1 MEFHY
6 EITKL
11 NTMKKL
17 YTLIICLG
25 FLQMGLGQVATN
37 YNAKW
42 FFGVNTGLTWQTTD
56 VSNKFKTGWGLTLG
70 KSFNYN
76 TASFVSFDVRG
87 RFLRGFWYGQD
98 KEASTF
104 IDPNNALSSGATNY
118 KDSLGYAVHN
128 FQAENYLL
136 NLELVAHLNR
146 LRENTRWDPYIFG
159 GIGLNWNQT
168 YGDYLNRNET
178 TGDLNLYNWDSN
190 DLSKSSIKNLQD
202 GVYETAL
209 DGSKQD
215 GFNFFTSSSLGIG
228 LGYQVSKAVT
238 IGAEHKT
245 TFTNIDNFDGLT
257 SSIKEGN
264 DIYHYTNAFIRFRLF
279 GGRDRT
285 DVVNDAKDEALP
297 PIIQYTQPRTS
308 GLTVSNPNYII
319 QAKIK
324 NVLNKENVIFVQNGA
339 TISNFTFNP
348 RSDLFSAN
356 VTLVEGQNNFVLTG
370 NNQYGTDTKT
380 TIIIYKPQ
388 LIPPPVVTFIQP
400 SVNPTTFSSPNYN
413 LTANVTN
420 VTVKNDVQVNVNG
433 TSRTD
438 FNFNT
443 NNGNVLLTLTL
454 NPGTNTVQITGTNS
468 AGADVESTTLIYKV
482 DPVKT
487 PPVVYFT
494 DPSSNSTT
502 VGTNNYTVKGK
513 VQNVETT
520 SGVNFTQNGSNKMNF
535 SFNPSSD
542 DFTFNADLTVGQNT
556 FVLTGTNTDGTASST
571 TVIIFNRAE
580 LKPPV
585 VTISNPNG
593 SNVTVNTAQYPFV
606 GNIQNISSQSQSSM
620 VVNGSTM
627 SGFSFNPSTG
637 TVTANLNLV
646 EGSNVLSLTGTNT
659 DGTDSKQVTIVYTKV
674 VTVQPPVVYFTDPGT
689 IPKTVNIASYTIRG
703 KVLNVDGPSNVTFK
717 KNNLNQTGFI
727 YNPTSD
733 DFIITLPLTQGQN
746 VFELTGTNSAGSSS
760 ATTIINYAPI
770 VPEPPAVSISNP
782 SGGSATTSV
791 AQYPFVGNVQNVS
804 SQSQV
809 SMLLNGSTFSGFTFN
824 ATTGA
829 VVANLSLNSG
839 ANTVK
844 LTGANTDGTDSQQ
857 VTIVYIPVSTVNPPI
872 VTYIDPSSNPLT
884 VNASNYNVRATIAN
898 VSSPSGVN
906 IKHNGSNIS
915 VFTFGSNM
923 LTFSVNLNEGAN
935 AITVTGTNA
944 GGIDSKTTTIVYTK
958 LVVNKPPTVTFTNPS
973 SAGTTVLSDEFTVNA
988 TILEIST
995 KAQISFKKNGSM
1007 VSPSAYAFN
1016 SSTNQL
1022 SYPTTLSEGNNT
1034 FEITATNIGGN
1045 DSKSTS
1051 ILYKAPPCDKPVVTA
1066 LTPSSSAY
1074 STDQALFQ
1082 ISVKITGITSK
1093 SQIDLDAGAKRVEF
1107 EYNPTT
1113 GILTSNVNL
1122 SVGLNS
1128 ISITATN
1135 NCGSDKFTYEIV
1147 RTACDGP
1154 TLGLNFANVGNNQTT
1169 LAPSVTLLLDV
1180 TKITS
1185 SSQVSAMMNNKAIPF
1200 DFNLVKGTIEIE
1212 KSILVGSSSFVIT
1225 LTNSCGSETYT
1236 HNVTRDKSPTKNL
1249 PTVNITN
1256 PSGTTTTVSVS
1267 ACTIQFTTTQIIDKG
1282 EIIVRVNGV
1291 PTDVS
1296 FNNTANSGTAVLKLN
1311 SGSNVIKIT
1320 VTNPVGSASA
1330 AMIIVN
1336 SGKSGTI
1343 TPKNPRGGGR
1353 R

>member
-17 YTLIICLG
+17 YTLIICMG

-56 VSNKFKTGWGLTLG
+56 VSNKYKTGWGLTMG

-76 TASFVSFDVRG
+76 TASFVSFDLRG

-98 KEASTF
+98 KEASNF

-128 FQAENYLL
+128 FQTENYLL

-146 LRENTRWDPYIFG
+146 FRETTRWDAYIFG

-168 YGDYLNRNET
+168 YGDYLNRNQT
-178 TGDLNLYNWDSN
+178 TGDLSLYNWDLN
-190 DLSKSSIKNLQD
+190 TLSKSSINNLQD

-215 GFNFFTSSSLGIG
+215 GFNFFTSSSLGFG

-245 TFTNIDNFDGLT
+245 TFTNIDNFDGLS
-257 SSIKEGN
+257 SSIRDGN
-264 DIYHYTNAFIRFRLF
+264 DIYHYTNAFVRFRLF
-279 GGRDRT
+279 GGRY
-285 DVVNDAKDEALP
+285 DEEVTKPLP
-297 PIIQYTQPRTS
+297 PVIEFRQPNVPR
-308 GLTVSNPNYII
+308 LTVGKANYII

-324 NVLNKENVIFVQNGA
+324 NVADKQNVVFIQNGA
-339 TISNFTFNP
+339 TITNFTFNP
-348 RSDLFSAN
+348 RSELFSAN

-370 NNQYGTDTKT
+370 KNQYGTDTET

-388 LIPPPVVTFIQP
+388 LIQPPVVTFTQP
-400 SVNPTTFSSPNYN
+400 SVNPTTVASPNYN

-433 TSRTD
+433 TSGTD

-443 NNGNVLLTLTL
+443 NNGNVLLTLKL

-468 AGADVESTTLIYKV
+468 AGTDVESTTLIYKV

-513 VQNVETT
+513 VQNVESTN
-520 SGVNFTQNGSNKMNF
+520 GVNFTQNGSNKTNF

-542 DFTFNADLTVGQNT
+542 DFTFSANLTVGQNT
-556 FVLTGTNTDGTASST
+556 FVLAGTNTDGTASAT
-571 TVIIFNRAE
+571 TVIIYNRAE

-593 SNVTVNTAQYPFV
+593 SNVTVNNAQYPFV
-606 GNIQNISSQSQSSM
+606 GNIQNISSQSQASM

-646 EGSNVLSLTGTNT
+646 EGSNVVSLTGNNA

-689 IPKTVNIASYTIRG
+689 NPKTVNVASYTIRG
-703 KVLNVDGPSNVTFK
+703 KVLNVDGPLNVTFK
-717 KNNLNQTGFI
+717 KNNVNQTGFI

-733 DFIITLPLTQGQN
+733 DFVITLPLVQGQN

-770 VPEPPAVSISNP
+770 LSKSPVVSISNP
-782 SGGSATTSV
+782 SGGSASTSV
-791 AQYPFVGNVQNVS
+791 AQYPFVGNVQNVTV
-804 SQSQV
+804 QSQV
-809 SMLLNGSTFSGFTFN
+809 SMLVNGSTFSGFTFN
-824 ATTGA
+824 STSGA
-829 VVANLSLNSG
+829 VTANLSLNSG

-844 LTGANTDGTDSQQ
+844 LTGTNADGTDSQQ
-857 VTIVYIPVSTVNPPI
+857 ATIVYTPVSTVNPPI
-872 VTYIDPSSNPLT
+872 VTYIDPGSNPLT
-884 VNASNYNVRATIAN
+884 VNASSYNVRATIAN

-906 IKHNGSNIS
+906 IEHNGSNIS

-923 LTFSVNLNEGAN
+923 LTFSLNLNEGAN
-935 AITVTGTNA
+935 AITVTGTNT
-944 GGIDSKTTTIVYTK
+944 GGVDTKTTTIVYTK
-958 LVVNKPPTVTFTNPS
+958 PVLNKPPTVTFTNPS
-973 SAGTTVLSDEFTVNA
+973 SSGTSVSSDQFTVNA
-988 TILEIST
+988 TILEIAT
-995 KAQISFKKNGSM
+995 KAQISFKKNGTM
-1007 VSPSAYAFN
+1007 VSPSAYTFN

-1022 SYPTTLSEGNNT
+1022 SYPTILNEGNNT

-1051 ILYKAPPCDKPVVTA
+1051 IFYKAPPCDKPVVTA

-1074 STDQALFQ
+1074 ATDQASFQ

-1093 SQIDLDAGAKRVEF
+1093 SQIDFNAGAKRVEF

-1113 GILTSNVNL
+1113 GVLTSTVNL

-1128 ISITATN
+1128 ISISATN
-1135 NCGSDKFTYEIV
+1135 NCGSDIFTYKIV

-1169 LAPSVTLLLDV
+1169 LAPNVTLLLDV
-1180 TKITS
+1180 SAITS
-1185 SSQVSAMMNNKAIPF
+1185 NSQVSAQMNNKAIPF
-1200 DFNLVKGTIEIE
+1200 DFNLANRTIEIE

-1225 LTNSCGSETYT
+1225 VTNSCGSETYT
-1236 HNVTRDKSPTKNL
+1236 HNVTRDKSPTKNV

-1256 PSGTTTTVSVS
+1256 PNGSTTSVLVS
-1267 ACTIQFTTTQIIDKG
+1267 AFTLQFSTTQIIDKG

-1311 SGSNVIKIT
+1311 SGSNDIKIT
-1320 VTNPVGSASA
+1320 VTNPVGSASDST
-1330 AMIIVN
+1330 IIVN
-1336 SGKSGTI
+1336 SGKSGTV
-1343 TPKNPRGGGR
+1343 TPKNSRGGGR

>member
-1 MEFHY
+1 
-6 EITKL
+6 
-11 NTMKKL
+11 
-17 YTLIICLG
+17 
-25 FLQMGLGQVATN
+25 MGLGQVATN

-56 VSNKFKTGWGLTLG
+56 VSNKYKTGWGLTLG

-76 TASFVSFDVRG
+76 TASFVSFDLRG

-98 KEASTF
+98 KEASNF

-128 FQAENYLL
+128 FQTENYLL

-146 LRENTRWDPYIFG
+146 LRETTRWDAYIFG

-168 YGDYLNRNET
+168 YGDYLNRNQT
-178 TGDLNLYNWDSN
+178 TGELSLYNWDLN
-190 DLSKSSIKNLQD
+190 TLSKSSINNLQD

-215 GFNFFTSSSLGIG
+215 GFNFFTSSSLGFG

-245 TFTNIDNFDGLT
+245 TFTNIDNFDGLS
-257 SSIKEGN
+257 SSIRDGN
-264 DIYHYTNAFIRFRLF
+264 DIYHYTNAFVRFRLF
-279 GGRDRT
+279 GGRY
-285 DVVNDAKDEALP
+285 DEEVTKPLP
-297 PIIQYTQPRTS
+297 PVIEFRQPNVPR
-308 GLTVSNPNYII
+308 LTVGKANYII

-324 NVLNKENVIFVQNGA
+324 NVADKQNVVFIQNGA
-339 TISNFTFNP
+339 TIMNFTFNP
-348 RSDLFSAN
+348 RSELFSAN

-370 NNQYGTDTKT
+370 NNQYGTDTET

-388 LIPPPVVTFIQP
+388 LIQPSVVTFTQP
-400 SVNPTTFSSPNYN
+400 SVNPTTVASPNYN

-443 NNGNVLLTLTL
+443 NNGNVLLTLKL

-468 AGADVESTTLIYKV
+468 AGTDVESTTLIYKV

-494 DPSSNSTT
+494 DPSSNSTS

-513 VQNVETT
+513 VQNVESTN
-520 SGVNFTQNGSNKMNF
+520 GVNFTQNGSNKTNF

-542 DFTFNADLTVGQNT
+542 DFTFSANLTVGQNT
-556 FVLTGTNTDGTASST
+556 FVLAGTNTDGTASAS
-571 TVIIFNRAE
+571 TVIIYNRAE

-593 SNVTVNTAQYPFV
+593 SNVSVNNAQYPFV
-606 GNIQNISSQSQSSM
+606 GNIQNILSQSQASM

-646 EGSNVLSLTGTNT
+646 EGSNVVSLTGNNA

-689 IPKTVNIASYTIRG
+689 NPKTVNVASYTIRG
-703 KVLNVDGPSNVTFK
+703 KVLNVDGPLNVTFK
-717 KNNLNQTGFI
+717 KNNVNQTGFI

-733 DFIITLPLTQGQN
+733 DFVITLPLVQGQN

-760 ATTIINYAPI
+760 ATTIINYVPI
-770 VPEPPAVSISNP
+770 LSKSPVVSISNP
-782 SGGSATTSV
+782 SGGSASTSV
-791 AQYPFVGNVQNVS
+791 AQYPFVGNVQNVTV
-804 SQSQV
+804 QSQV
-809 SMLLNGSTFSGFTFN
+809 SMLVNGSTFSGFTFN
-824 ATTGA
+824 STSGA
-829 VVANLSLNSG
+829 VTANLSLNSG

-844 LTGANTDGTDSQQ
+844 LTGTNADGTDSQQ
-857 VTIVYIPVSTVNPPI
+857 ATIVYTPVSTVNPPI
-872 VTYIDPSSNPLT
+872 VTYIDPGSNPLT
-884 VNASNYNVRATIAN
+884 VNASSYNVRATIAN

-906 IKHNGSNIS
+906 IEHNGSNIS

-923 LTFSVNLNEGAN
+923 LTFSLNLNEGAN
-935 AITVTGTNA
+935 AITVTGTNT
-944 GGIDSKTTTIVYTK
+944 GGVDTKTTTIVYTK
-958 LVVNKPPTVTFTNPS
+958 PVLNKPPTVTFTNPS
-973 SAGTTVLSDEFTVNA
+973 SSGTSVSSDQFTVNA
-988 TILEIST
+988 TILEIAT
-995 KAQISFKKNGSM
+995 KAQISFKKNGTM
-1007 VSPSAYAFN
+1007 VSPSAYTFN

-1022 SYPTTLSEGNNT
+1022 SYPTILNEGNNT

-1051 ILYKAPPCDKPVVTA
+1051 IFYKAPPCDKPVVTA

-1074 STDQALFQ
+1074 ATDQASFQ

-1093 SQIDLDAGAKRVEF
+1093 SQIDFNAGAKRVEF

-1113 GILTSNVNL
+1113 GVLTSTVNL

-1128 ISITATN
+1128 ISISATN
-1135 NCGSDKFTYEIV
+1135 NCGSDIFTYKIV

-1169 LAPSVTLLLDV
+1169 LAPNVTLLLDV
-1180 TKITS
+1180 SAITS
-1185 SSQVSAMMNNKAIPF
+1185 NSQVSAQMNNKAIPF
-1200 DFNLVKGTIEIE
+1200 DFNLANRTIEIE
-1212 KSILVGSSSFVIT
+1212 KSILAGSSSLVIT
-1225 LTNSCGSETYT
+1225 VTNSCGSETYT
-1236 HNVTRDKSPTKNL
+1236 HNVTRDKSPTKNV

-1256 PSGTTTTVSVS
+1256 PNGSTTSVLVS
-1267 ACTIQFTTTQIIDKG
+1267 AFTLQFSTTQIIDKG

-1311 SGSNVIKIT
+1311 SGSNDIKIT
-1320 VTNPVGSASA
+1320 VTNPVGSASDST
-1330 AMIIVN
+1330 IIVN
-1336 SGKSGTI
+1336 SGKSGTV
-1343 TPKNPRGGGR
+1343 TPKNSRGGGR

>member
-1 MEFHY
+1 
-6 EITKL
+6 
-11 NTMKKL
+11 
-17 YTLIICLG
+17 
-25 FLQMGLGQVATN
+25 MGLGQVATN

-56 VSNKFKTGWGLTLG
+56 VSNKYKTGWGLTMG

-76 TASFVSFDVRG
+76 TASFVSFDLRG

-98 KEASTF
+98 KEASNF

-128 FQAENYLL
+128 FQTENYLL

-146 LRENTRWDPYIFG
+146 FRETTRWDAYIFG

-168 YGDYLNRNET
+168 YGDYLNRNQT
-178 TGDLNLYNWDSN
+178 TGELSLYNWDLN
-190 DLSKSSIKNLQD
+190 TLSKSSINNLQD

-215 GFNFFTSSSLGIG
+215 GFNFFTSSSLGFG

-245 TFTNIDNFDGLT
+245 TFTNIDNFDGLS
-257 SSIKEGN
+257 SSIRDGN
-264 DIYHYTNAFIRFRLF
+264 DIYHYTNAFVRFRLF
-279 GGRDRT
+279 GGRY
-285 DVVNDAKDEALP
+285 DEEVTKPLP
-297 PIIQYTQPRTS
+297 PVIEFRQPNVPR
-308 GLTVSNPNYII
+308 LTVGKANYII

-324 NVLNKENVIFVQNGA
+324 NVADKQNVVFIQNGA
-339 TISNFTFNP
+339 TITNFTFNP
-348 RSDLFSAN
+348 RSELFSAN

-370 NNQYGTDTKT
+370 KNQYGTDTET

-388 LIPPPVVTFIQP
+388 LIQPPVVTFTQP
-400 SVNPTTFSSPNYN
+400 SVNPTTVASPNYN

-443 NNGNVLLTLTL
+443 NNGNVLLTLKL

-468 AGADVESTTLIYKV
+468 AGTDVESTTLIYKV

-513 VQNVETT
+513 VQNVESTN
-520 SGVNFTQNGSNKMNF
+520 GVNFTQNGSNKTNF

-542 DFTFNADLTVGQNT
+542 DFTFSANLTVGQNT
-556 FVLTGTNTDGTASST
+556 FVLAGTNTDGTASAT
-571 TVIIFNRAE
+571 TVIIYNRAE

-593 SNVTVNTAQYPFV
+593 SNVTVNNAQYPFV
-606 GNIQNISSQSQSSM
+606 GNIQNISSQSQASM

-646 EGSNVLSLTGTNT
+646 EGSNVVSLTGNNA

-689 IPKTVNIASYTIRG
+689 NPKTVNVASYTIRG
-703 KVLNVDGPSNVTFK
+703 KVLNVDGPLNVTFK
-717 KNNLNQTGFI
+717 KNNVNQTGFI

-733 DFIITLPLTQGQN
+733 DFVITLPLVQGQN

-770 VPEPPAVSISNP
+770 LSKSPVVSISNP
-782 SGGSATTSV
+782 SGGSASTSV
-791 AQYPFVGNVQNVS
+791 AQYPFVGNVQNVTV
-804 SQSQV
+804 QSQV
-809 SMLLNGSTFSGFTFN
+809 SMLVNGSTFSGFTFN
-824 ATTGA
+824 STSGA
-829 VVANLSLNSG
+829 VTANLSLNSG

-844 LTGANTDGTDSQQ
+844 LTGTNADGTDSQQ
-857 VTIVYIPVSTVNPPI
+857 ATIVYTPVSTVNPPI
-872 VTYIDPSSNPLT
+872 VTYIDPGSNPLT
-884 VNASNYNVRATIAN
+884 VNASSYNVRATIAN

-906 IKHNGSNIS
+906 IEHNGSNIS

-923 LTFSVNLNEGAN
+923 LTFSLNLNEGAN
-935 AITVTGTNA
+935 AITVTGTNT
-944 GGIDSKTTTIVYTK
+944 GGVDTKTTTIVYTK
-958 LVVNKPPTVTFTNPS
+958 PVLNKPPMVTFTNPS
-973 SAGTTVLSDEFTVNA
+973 SSGTSVSSDQFTVNA
-988 TILEIST
+988 TILEIAT
-995 KAQISFKKNGSM
+995 KAQISFKKNGTM
-1007 VSPSAYAFN
+1007 VSPSAYTFN

-1022 SYPTTLSEGNNT
+1022 SYPTILNEGNNT

-1051 ILYKAPPCDKPVVTA
+1051 IFYKAPPCDKPVVTA

-1074 STDQALFQ
+1074 ATDQASFQ

-1093 SQIDLDAGAKRVEF
+1093 SQIDFNAGAKRVEF

-1113 GILTSNVNL
+1113 GVLTSTVNL

-1128 ISITATN
+1128 ISISATN
-1135 NCGSDKFTYEIV
+1135 NCGSDIFTYKIV

-1169 LAPSVTLLLDV
+1169 LAPNVTLLLDV
-1180 TKITS
+1180 SAITS
-1185 SSQVSAMMNNKAIPF
+1185 NSQVSAQMNNKAIPF
-1200 DFNLVKGTIEIE
+1200 DFNLANRTIEIE
-1212 KSILVGSSSFVIT
+1212 KSILAGSSSFVIT
-1225 LTNSCGSETYT
+1225 VTNSCGSETYT
-1236 HNVTRDKSPTKNL
+1236 HNVTRDKSPTKNV

-1256 PSGTTTTVSVS
+1256 PNGSTTSVLVS
-1267 ACTIQFTTTQIIDKG
+1267 TFTLQFSTTQIIDKG

-1311 SGSNVIKIT
+1311 SGSNDIKIT
-1320 VTNPVGSASA
+1320 VTNPVGSASDST
-1330 AMIIVN
+1330 IIVN
-1336 SGKSGTI
+1336 SGKSGTV
-1343 TPKNPRGGGR
+1343 TPKNSRGGGR

>member
-1 MEFHY
+1 
-6 EITKL
+6 
-11 NTMKKL
+11 
-17 YTLIICLG
+17 
-25 FLQMGLGQVATN
+25 MGLGQVATN

-56 VSNKFKTGWGLTLG
+56 VSNKYKTGWGLTLG

-76 TASFVSFDVRG
+76 TASFVSFDLRG

-98 KEASTF
+98 KEASNF

-128 FQAENYLL
+128 FQTENYLL

-146 LRENTRWDPYIFG
+146 LRETTRWDAYIFG

-168 YGDYLNRNET
+168 YGDYLNRNQT
-178 TGDLNLYNWDSN
+178 TGELSLYNWDLN
-190 DLSKSSIKNLQD
+190 TLSKSSINNLQD

-215 GFNFFTSSSLGIG
+215 GFNFFTSSSLGFG

-245 TFTNIDNFDGLT
+245 TFTNIDNFDGLS
-257 SSIKEGN
+257 SSIRDGN
-264 DIYHYTNAFIRFRLF
+264 DIYHYTNAFVRFRLF
-279 GGRDRT
+279 GGRY
-285 DVVNDAKDEALP
+285 DEEVTKPLP
-297 PIIQYTQPRTS
+297 PVIEFRQPNVPR
-308 GLTVSNPNYII
+308 LTVGKANYII

-324 NVLNKENVIFVQNGA
+324 NVADKQNVVFIQNGA
-339 TISNFTFNP
+339 TITNFTFNP
-348 RSDLFSAN
+348 RSELFSAN

-370 NNQYGTDTKT
+370 KNQYGTDTET

-388 LIPPPVVTFIQP
+388 LIQPPVVTFTQP
-400 SVNPTTFSSPNYN
+400 SVNPTTVASPNYN

-433 TSRTD
+433 TSGTD

-443 NNGNVLLTLTL
+443 NNGNVLLTLKL

-468 AGADVESTTLIYKV
+468 AGTDVESTTLIYKV

-513 VQNVETT
+513 VQNVESTN
-520 SGVNFTQNGSNKMNF
+520 GVNFTQNGSNKTNF

-542 DFTFNADLTVGQNT
+542 DFTFSANLTVGQNT
-556 FVLTGTNTDGTASST
+556 FVLAGTNTDGTASAT
-571 TVIIFNRAE
+571 TVIIYNRAE

-593 SNVTVNTAQYPFV
+593 SNVTVNNAQYPFV
-606 GNIQNISSQSQSSM
+606 GNIQNISSQSQASM

-646 EGSNVLSLTGTNT
+646 EGSNVVSLTGNNA

-689 IPKTVNIASYTIRG
+689 NPKTVNVASYTIRG
-703 KVLNVDGPSNVTFK
+703 KVLNVDGPLNVTFK
-717 KNNLNQTGFI
+717 KNNVNQTGFI

-733 DFIITLPLTQGQN
+733 DFVITLPLVQGQN

-770 VPEPPAVSISNP
+770 LSKSPVVSISNP
-782 SGGSATTSV
+782 SGGSASTSV
-791 AQYPFVGNVQNVS
+791 AQYPFVGNVQNVTV
-804 SQSQV
+804 QSQV
-809 SMLLNGSTFSGFTFN
+809 SMLVNGSTFSGFTFN
-824 ATTGA
+824 STSGA
-829 VVANLSLNSG
+829 VTANLSLNSG

-844 LTGANTDGTDSQQ
+844 LTGTNADGTDSQQ
-857 VTIVYIPVSTVNPPI
+857 ATIVYTPVSTVNPPI
-872 VTYIDPSSNPLT
+872 VTYIDPGSNPLT
-884 VNASNYNVRATIAN
+884 VNASSYNVRATIAN

-906 IKHNGSNIS
+906 IEHNGSNIS

-923 LTFSVNLNEGAN
+923 LTFSLNLNEGAN
-935 AITVTGTNA
+935 AITVTGTNT
-944 GGIDSKTTTIVYTK
+944 GGVDTKTTTIVYTK
-958 LVVNKPPTVTFTNPS
+958 PVLNKPPTVTFTNPS
-973 SAGTTVLSDEFTVNA
+973 SSGTSVSSDQFTVNA
-988 TILEIST
+988 TILEIAT
-995 KAQISFKKNGSM
+995 KAQISFKKNGTM
-1007 VSPSAYAFN
+1007 VSPSAYTFN

-1022 SYPTTLSEGNNT
+1022 SYPTILNEGNNT

-1051 ILYKAPPCDKPVVTA
+1051 IFYKAPPCDKPVVTA

-1074 STDQALFQ
+1074 ATDQASFQ

-1093 SQIDLDAGAKRVEF
+1093 SQIDFNAGAKRVEF

-1113 GILTSNVNL
+1113 GVLTSTVNL

-1128 ISITATN
+1128 ISISATN
-1135 NCGSDKFTYEIV
+1135 NCGSDIFTYKIV

-1169 LAPSVTLLLDV
+1169 LAPNVTLLLDV
-1180 TKITS
+1180 SAITS
-1185 SSQVSAMMNNKAIPF
+1185 NSQVSAQMNNKAIPF
-1200 DFNLVKGTIEIE
+1200 DFNLANRTIEIE
-1212 KSILVGSSSFVIT
+1212 KSILAGSSSFVIT
-1225 LTNSCGSETYT
+1225 VTNSCGSETYT
-1236 HNVTRDKSPTKNL
+1236 HNVTRDKSPTKNV

-1256 PSGTTTTVSVS
+1256 PNGSTTSVLVS
-1267 ACTIQFTTTQIIDKG
+1267 TFTLQFSTTQIIDKG

-1311 SGSNVIKIT
+1311 SGSNDIKIT
-1320 VTNPVGSASA
+1320 VTNPVGSASDST
-1330 AMIIVN
+1330 IIVN
-1336 SGKSGTI
+1336 SGKSGTV
-1343 TPKNPRGGGR
+1343 TPKNSRGGGR

>member
-17 YTLIICLG
+17 YTLIICMG

-56 VSNKFKTGWGLTLG
+56 VSNKYKTGWGLTLG

-76 TASFVSFDVRG
+76 TASFVSFDLRG

-98 KEASTF
+98 KEASNF

-128 FQAENYLL
+128 FQTENYLL

-146 LRENTRWDPYIFG
+146 LRETTRWDAYIFG

-168 YGDYLNRNET
+168 YGDYLNRNQT
-178 TGDLNLYNWDSN
+178 TGELSLYNWDLN
-190 DLSKSSIKNLQD
+190 TLSKSSINNLQD

-215 GFNFFTSSSLGIG
+215 GFNFFTSSSLGFG

-245 TFTNIDNFDGLT
+245 TFTNIDNFDGLS
-257 SSIKEGN
+257 SSIRDGN
-264 DIYHYTNAFIRFRLF
+264 DIYHYTNAFVRFRLF
-279 GGRDRT
+279 GGRY
-285 DVVNDAKDEALP
+285 DEEVTKPLP
-297 PIIQYTQPRTS
+297 PVIEFRQPNVPR
-308 GLTVSNPNYII
+308 LTVGKANYII

-324 NVLNKENVIFVQNGA
+324 NVADKQNVVFIQNGA
-339 TISNFTFNP
+339 TIMNFTFNP
-348 RSDLFSAN
+348 RSELFSAN

-370 NNQYGTDTKT
+370 NNQYGTDTET

-388 LIPPPVVTFIQP
+388 LIQPSVVTFTQP
-400 SVNPTTFSSPNYN
+400 SVNPTTVASPNYN

-443 NNGNVLLTLTL
+443 NNGNVLLTLKL

-468 AGADVESTTLIYKV
+468 AGTDVESTTLIYKV

-494 DPSSNSTT
+494 DPSSNSTS

-513 VQNVETT
+513 VQNVESTN
-520 SGVNFTQNGSNKMNF
+520 GVNFTQNGSNKTNF

-542 DFTFNADLTVGQNT
+542 DFTFSANLTVGQNT
-556 FVLTGTNTDGTASST
+556 FVLAGTNTDGTASAS
-571 TVIIFNRAE
+571 TVIIYNRAE

-593 SNVTVNTAQYPFV
+593 SNVSVNNAQYPFV
-606 GNIQNISSQSQSSM
+606 GNIQNILSQSQASM

-646 EGSNVLSLTGTNT
+646 EGSNVVSLTGNNA

-689 IPKTVNIASYTIRG
+689 NPKTVNVASYTIRG
-703 KVLNVDGPSNVTFK
+703 KVLNVDGPLNVTFK
-717 KNNLNQTGFI
+717 KNNVNQTGFI

-733 DFIITLPLTQGQN
+733 DFVITLPLVQGQN

-760 ATTIINYAPI
+760 ATTIINYVPI
-770 VPEPPAVSISNP
+770 LSKSPVVSISNP
-782 SGGSATTSV
+782 SGGSASTSV
-791 AQYPFVGNVQNVS
+791 AQYPFVGNVQNVTV
-804 SQSQV
+804 QSQ
-809 SMLLNGSTFSGFTFN
+809 GSTFSGFTFN
-824 ATTGA
+824 STSGA
-829 VVANLSLNSG
+829 VTANLSLNSG

-844 LTGANTDGTDSQQ
+844 LTGTNADGTDSQQ
-857 VTIVYIPVSTVNPPI
+857 ATIVYTPVSTVNPPI
-872 VTYIDPSSNPLT
+872 VTYIDPGSNPLT
-884 VNASNYNVRATIAN
+884 VNASSYNVRATIAN

-906 IKHNGSNIS
+906 IEHNGSNIS

-923 LTFSVNLNEGAN
+923 LTFSLNLNEGAN
-935 AITVTGTNA
+935 AITVTGTNT
-944 GGIDSKTTTIVYTK
+944 GGVDTKTTTIVYTK
-958 LVVNKPPTVTFTNPS
+958 PVLNKPPTVTFTNPS
-973 SAGTTVLSDEFTVNA
+973 SSGTSVSSDQFTVNA
-988 TILEIST
+988 TILEIAT
-995 KAQISFKKNGSM
+995 KAQISFKKNGTM
-1007 VSPSAYAFN
+1007 VSPSAYTFN

-1022 SYPTTLSEGNNT
+1022 SYPTILNEGNNT

-1051 ILYKAPPCDKPVVTA
+1051 IFYKAPPCDKPVVTA

-1074 STDQALFQ
+1074 ATDQASFQ

-1093 SQIDLDAGAKRVEF
+1093 SQIDFNAGAKRVEF

-1113 GILTSNVNL
+1113 GVLTSTVNL

-1128 ISITATN
+1128 ISISATN
-1135 NCGSDKFTYEIV
+1135 NCGSDIFTYKIV

-1169 LAPSVTLLLDV
+1169 LAPNVTLLLDV
-1180 TKITS
+1180 SAITS
-1185 SSQVSAMMNNKAIPF
+1185 NSQVSAQMNNKAIPF
-1200 DFNLVKGTIEIE
+1200 DFNLANRTIEIE
-1212 KSILVGSSSFVIT
+1212 KSILAGSSSLVIT
-1225 LTNSCGSETYT
+1225 VTNSCGSETYT
-1236 HNVTRDKSPTKNL
+1236 HNVTRDKSPTKNV

-1256 PSGTTTTVSVS
+1256 PNGSTTSVLVS
-1267 ACTIQFTTTQIIDKG
+1267 AFTLQFSTTQIIDKG

-1311 SGSNVIKIT
+1311 SGSNDIKIT
-1320 VTNPVGSASA
+1320 VTNPVGSASDST
-1330 AMIIVN
+1330 IIVN
-1336 SGKSGTI
+1336 SGKSGTV
-1343 TPKNPRGGGR
+1343 TPKNSRGGGR

>member
-1 MEFHY
+1 
-6 EITKL
+6 
-11 NTMKKL
+11 MKKL
-17 YTLIICLG
+17 YTLIICMG

-56 VSNKFKTGWGLTLG
+56 VSNKYKTGWGLTLG

-76 TASFVSFDVRG
+76 TASFVSFDLRG

-98 KEASTF
+98 KEASNF

-128 FQAENYLL
+128 FQTENYLL

-146 LRENTRWDPYIFG
+146 LRETTRWDAYIFG

-168 YGDYLNRNET
+168 YGDYLNRNQT
-178 TGDLNLYNWDSN
+178 TGDLSLYNWDLN
-190 DLSKSSIKNLQD
+190 TLSKSSINNLQD

-215 GFNFFTSSSLGIG
+215 GFNFFTSSSLGFG
-228 LGYQVSKAVT
+228 LGYQVSKTIT

-245 TFTNIDNFDGLT
+245 TFTNIDNFDGLS
-257 SSIKEGN
+257 SSIRDGN
-264 DIYHYTNAFIRFRLF
+264 DIYHYTNAFVRFRLF
-279 GGRDRT
+279 GGRY
-285 DVVNDAKDEALP
+285 DEEVTKPLP
-297 PIIQYTQPRTS
+297 PVIEFRQPNVPR
-308 GLTVSNPNYII
+308 LTVGKANYII

-324 NVLNKENVIFVQNGA
+324 NVADKQNVVFIQNGA
-339 TISNFTFNP
+339 TITNFTFNP
-348 RSDLFSAN
+348 RSELFSAN

-370 NNQYGTDTKT
+370 NNQYGTDTET

-388 LIPPPVVTFIQP
+388 LIQPPVVTFTQP
-400 SVNPTTFSSPNYN
+400 SVNPTTVASPNYN

-443 NNGNVLLTLTL
+443 NNGNVLLTLKL

-468 AGADVESTTLIYKV
+468 AGIDVESTTLIYKV

-494 DPSSNSTT
+494 DPSSNSTA

-513 VQNVETT
+513 VQNVESTN
-520 SGVNFTQNGSNKMNF
+520 GVNFTQNGSNKTNF

-542 DFTFNADLTVGQNT
+542 DFTFSANLTVGQNT
-556 FVLTGTNTDGTASST
+556 FVLAGTNTDGTASAT
-571 TVIIFNRAE
+571 TVIIYNRAE

-593 SNVTVNTAQYPFV
+593 SNVTVNNAQYPFV
-606 GNIQNISSQSQSSM
+606 GNIQNISSQSQASM

-646 EGSNVLSLTGTNT
+646 EGSNVVSLTGNNA

-689 IPKTVNIASYTIRG
+689 NPKTVNVASYTIRG
-703 KVLNVDGPSNVTFK
+703 KVLNVDGPLNVTFK
-717 KNNLNQTGFI
+717 KNNVNQTGFI
-727 YNPTSD
+727 YNPASD
-733 DFIITLPLTQGQN
+733 DFVITLSLVQGQN

-770 VPEPPAVSISNP
+770 LSKPPVVSISNP
-782 SGGSATTSV
+782 SGGSASTSV
-791 AQYPFVGNVQNVS
+791 AQYPFVGNVQNVTV
-804 SQSQV
+804 QSQV
-809 SMLLNGSTFSGFTFN
+809 SMLVNGSTFSGFTFN
-824 ATTGA
+824 STSGA
-829 VVANLSLNSG
+829 VTANLSLNSG

-844 LTGANTDGTDSQQ
+844 LTGTNADGTDSQQ
-857 VTIVYIPVSTVNPPI
+857 ATIVYTPVSTVNPPI
-872 VTYIDPSSNPLT
+872 VTYIDPGSNPLT
-884 VNASNYNVRATIAN
+884 VNASSYNVRATIAN

-906 IKHNGSNIS
+906 IEHNGSNIS

-923 LTFSVNLNEGAN
+923 LTFSLNLNEGAN
-935 AITVTGTNA
+935 AITVTGTNT
-944 GGIDSKTTTIVYTK
+944 GGVDTKTTTIVYTK
-958 LVVNKPPTVTFTNPS
+958 PVLNKPPTVTFTNPS
-973 SAGTTVLSDEFTVNA
+973 SSGTSVSSDQFTVNA
-988 TILEIST
+988 TILEIAT
-995 KAQISFKKNGSM
+995 KAQISFKKNGTM
-1007 VSPSAYAFN
+1007 VSPSAYTFN

-1022 SYPTTLSEGNNT
+1022 SYPTILNEGNNT

-1051 ILYKAPPCDKPVVTA
+1051 IFYKAPPCDKPVVTA

-1074 STDQALFQ
+1074 ATDQASFQ

-1093 SQIDLDAGAKRVEF
+1093 SQIDFNAGAKRVEF

-1113 GILTSNVNL
+1113 GVLTSTVNL

-1128 ISITATN
+1128 ISISATN
-1135 NCGSDKFTYEIV
+1135 NCGSDIFTYKIV
-1147 RTACDGP
+1147 RTACESP

-1169 LAPSVTLLLDV
+1169 LAPNVTLLLDV
-1180 TKITS
+1180 SAITS
-1185 SSQVSAMMNNKAIPF
+1185 NSQVSAQMNNKAIPF
-1200 DFNLVKGTIEIE
+1200 DFNLANRTIEIE
-1212 KSILVGSSSFVIT
+1212 KSILAGSSSFVIT
-1225 LTNSCGSETYT
+1225 VTNSCGSETYT
-1236 HNVTRDKSPTKNL
+1236 HNVTRDKSPTKNV

-1256 PSGTTTTVSVS
+1256 PNGSTTSVLVS
-1267 ACTIQFTTTQIIDKG
+1267 AFTLQFSTTQIIDKG

-1311 SGSNVIKIT
+1311 SGSNDIKIT
-1320 VTNPVGSASA
+1320 VTNPVGSASDST
-1330 AMIIVN
+1330 IIVN
-1336 SGKSGTI
+1336 SGKSGTV
-1343 TPKNPRGGGR
+1343 TPKNSRGGGR

>member
-17 YTLIICLG
+17 YTLIICMG

-56 VSNKFKTGWGLTLG
+56 VSNKYKTGWGLTMG

-76 TASFVSFDVRG
+76 TASFVSFDLRG

-98 KEASTF
+98 KEASNF

-128 FQAENYLL
+128 FQTENYLL

-146 LRENTRWDPYIFG
+146 LRETTRWDAYIFG

-168 YGDYLNRNET
+168 YGDYLNRNQT
-178 TGDLNLYNWDSN
+178 TGDLSLYNWDLN
-190 DLSKSSIKNLQD
+190 TLSKSSINNLQD

-215 GFNFFTSSSLGIG
+215 GFNFFTSSSLGFG

-245 TFTNIDNFDGLT
+245 TFTNIDNFDGLS
-257 SSIKEGN
+257 SSIRDGN
-264 DIYHYTNAFIRFRLF
+264 DIYHYTNAFVRFRLF
-279 GGRDRT
+279 GGRY
-285 DVVNDAKDEALP
+285 DEEVTKPLP
-297 PIIQYTQPRTS
+297 PVIEFRQPNVPR
-308 GLTVSNPNYII
+308 LTVGKANYII

-324 NVLNKENVIFVQNGA
+324 NVADKQNVVFIQNGA
-339 TISNFTFNP
+339 TITNFTFNP
-348 RSDLFSAN
+348 RSELFSAN

-370 NNQYGTDTKT
+370 KNQYGTDTET

-388 LIPPPVVTFIQP
+388 LIQPPVVTFTQP
-400 SVNPTTFSSPNYN
+400 SVNPTTVASPNYN

-433 TSRTD
+433 TSGTD

-443 NNGNVLLTLTL
+443 NNGNVLLTLKL

-468 AGADVESTTLIYKV
+468 AGTDVESTTLIYKV

-513 VQNVETT
+513 VQNVESTN
-520 SGVNFTQNGSNKMNF
+520 GVNFTQNGSNKTNF

-542 DFTFNADLTVGQNT
+542 DFTFSANLTVGQNT
-556 FVLTGTNTDGTASST
+556 FVLAGTNTDGTASAT
-571 TVIIFNRAE
+571 TVIIYNRAE

-593 SNVTVNTAQYPFV
+593 SNVTVNNAQYPFV
-606 GNIQNISSQSQSSM
+606 GNIQNISSQSQASM

-646 EGSNVLSLTGTNT
+646 EGSNVVSLTGNNA

-689 IPKTVNIASYTIRG
+689 NPKTVNVASYTIRG
-703 KVLNVDGPSNVTFK
+703 KVLNVDGPLNVTFK
-717 KNNLNQTGFI
+717 KNNVNQTGFI

-733 DFIITLPLTQGQN
+733 DFVITLPLVQGQN

-770 VPEPPAVSISNP
+770 LSKSPVVSISNP
-782 SGGSATTSV
+782 SGGSASTSV
-791 AQYPFVGNVQNVS
+791 AQYPFVGNVQNVTV
-804 SQSQV
+804 QSQV
-809 SMLLNGSTFSGFTFN
+809 SMLVNGSTFSGFTFN
-824 ATTGA
+824 STSGA
-829 VVANLSLNSG
+829 VTANLSLNSG

-844 LTGANTDGTDSQQ
+844 LTGTNADGTDSQQ
-857 VTIVYIPVSTVNPPI
+857 ATIVYTPVSTVNPPI
-872 VTYIDPSSNPLT
+872 VTYIDPGSNPLT
-884 VNASNYNVRATIAN
+884 VNASSYNVRATIAN

-906 IKHNGSNIS
+906 IEHNGSNIS

-923 LTFSVNLNEGAN
+923 LTFSLNLNEGAN
-935 AITVTGTNA
+935 AITVTGTNT
-944 GGIDSKTTTIVYTK
+944 GGVDTKTTTIVYTK
-958 LVVNKPPTVTFTNPS
+958 PVLNKPPTVTFTNPS
-973 SAGTTVLSDEFTVNA
+973 SSGTSVSSDQFTVNA
-988 TILEIST
+988 TILEIAT
-995 KAQISFKKNGSM
+995 KAQISFKKNGTM
-1007 VSPSAYAFN
+1007 VSPSAYTFN

-1022 SYPTTLSEGNNT
+1022 SYPTILNEGNNT

-1051 ILYKAPPCDKPVVTA
+1051 IFYKAPPCDKPVVTA

-1074 STDQALFQ
+1074 ATDQASFQ

-1093 SQIDLDAGAKRVEF
+1093 SQIDFNAGAKRVEF

-1113 GILTSNVNL
+1113 GVLTSTVNL

-1128 ISITATN
+1128 ISISATN
-1135 NCGSDKFTYEIV
+1135 NCGSDIFTYKIV

-1169 LAPSVTLLLDV
+1169 LAPNVTLLLDV
-1180 TKITS
+1180 SAITS
-1185 SSQVSAMMNNKAIPF
+1185 NSQVSAQMNNKAIPF
-1200 DFNLVKGTIEIE
+1200 DFNLANRTIEIE
-1212 KSILVGSSSFVIT
+1212 KSILAGSSSFVIT
-1225 LTNSCGSETYT
+1225 VTNSCGSETYT
-1236 HNVTRDKSPTKNL
+1236 HNVTRDKSPTKNV

-1256 PSGTTTTVSVS
+1256 PNGSTTSVLVS
-1267 ACTIQFTTTQIIDKG
+1267 TFTLQFSTTQIIDKG

-1311 SGSNVIKIT
+1311 SGSNDIKIT
-1320 VTNPVGSASA
+1320 VTNPVGSASDST
-1330 AMIIVN
+1330 IIVN
-1336 SGKSGTI
+1336 SGKSGTV
-1343 TPKNPRGGGR
+1343 TPKNSRGGGR

>member
-1 MEFHY
+1 
-6 EITKL
+6 
-11 NTMKKL
+11 
-17 YTLIICLG
+17 
-25 FLQMGLGQVATN
+25 MGLGQVATN

-56 VSNKFKTGWGLTLG
+56 VSNKYKTGWGLTLG

-76 TASFVSFDVRG
+76 TASFVSFDLRG

-98 KEASTF
+98 KEASNF

-128 FQAENYLL
+128 FQTENYLL

-146 LRENTRWDPYIFG
+146 LRETTRWDAYIFG

-168 YGDYLNRNET
+168 YGDYLNRNQT
-178 TGDLNLYNWDSN
+178 TGDLSLYNWDLN
-190 DLSKSSIKNLQD
+190 TLSKSSINNLQD

-215 GFNFFTSSSLGIG
+215 GFNFFTSSSLGFG

-245 TFTNIDNFDGLT
+245 TFTNIDNFDGLS
-257 SSIKEGN
+257 SSIRDGN
-264 DIYHYTNAFIRFRLF
+264 DIYHYTNAFVRFRLF
-279 GGRDRT
+279 GGRY
-285 DVVNDAKDEALP
+285 DEEVTKPLP
-297 PIIQYTQPRTS
+297 PVIEFRQPNVPR
-308 GLTVSNPNYII
+308 LTVGKANYII

-324 NVLNKENVIFVQNGA
+324 NVADKQNVVFIQNGA
-339 TISNFTFNP
+339 TITNFTFNP
-348 RSDLFSAN
+348 RSELFSAN

-370 NNQYGTDTKT
+370 KNQYGTDTET

-388 LIPPPVVTFIQP
+388 LIQPPVVTFTQP
-400 SVNPTTFSSPNYN
+400 SVNPTTVASPNYN

-433 TSRTD
+433 TSGTD

-443 NNGNVLLTLTL
+443 NNGNVLLTLKL

-468 AGADVESTTLIYKV
+468 AGTDVESTTLIYKV

-513 VQNVETT
+513 VQNVESTN
-520 SGVNFTQNGSNKMNF
+520 GVNFTQNGSNKTNF

-542 DFTFNADLTVGQNT
+542 DFTFSANLTVGQNT
-556 FVLTGTNTDGTASST
+556 FVLAGTNTDGTASAT
-571 TVIIFNRAE
+571 TVIIYNRAE

-593 SNVTVNTAQYPFV
+593 SNVTVNNAQYPFV
-606 GNIQNISSQSQSSM
+606 GNIQNISSQSQASM

-646 EGSNVLSLTGTNT
+646 EGSNVVSLTGNNA

-689 IPKTVNIASYTIRG
+689 NPKTVNVASYTIRG
-703 KVLNVDGPSNVTFK
+703 KVLNVDGPLNVTFK
-717 KNNLNQTGFI
+717 KNNVNQTGFI

-733 DFIITLPLTQGQN
+733 DFVITLPLVQGQN

-770 VPEPPAVSISNP
+770 LSKSPVVSISNP
-782 SGGSATTSV
+782 SGGSASTSV
-791 AQYPFVGNVQNVS
+791 AQYPFVGNVQNVTV
-804 SQSQV
+804 QSQV
-809 SMLLNGSTFSGFTFN
+809 SMLVNGSTFSGFTFN
-824 ATTGA
+824 STSGA
-829 VVANLSLNSG
+829 VTANLSLNSG

-844 LTGANTDGTDSQQ
+844 LTGTNADGTDSQQ
-857 VTIVYIPVSTVNPPI
+857 ATIVYTPVSTVNPPI
-872 VTYIDPSSNPLT
+872 VTYIDPGSNPLT
-884 VNASNYNVRATIAN
+884 VNASSYNVRATIAN

-906 IKHNGSNIS
+906 IEHNGSNIS

-923 LTFSVNLNEGAN
+923 LTFSLNLNEGAN
-935 AITVTGTNA
+935 AITVTGTNT
-944 GGIDSKTTTIVYTK
+944 GGVDTKTTTIVYTK
-958 LVVNKPPTVTFTNPS
+958 PVLNKPPTVTFTNPS
-973 SAGTTVLSDEFTVNA
+973 SSGTSVSSDQFTVNA
-988 TILEIST
+988 TILEIAT
-995 KAQISFKKNGSM
+995 KAQISFKKNGTM
-1007 VSPSAYAFN
+1007 VSPSAYTFN

-1022 SYPTTLSEGNNT
+1022 SYPTILNEGNNT

-1051 ILYKAPPCDKPVVTA
+1051 IFYKAPPCDKPVVTA

-1074 STDQALFQ
+1074 ATDQASFQ

-1093 SQIDLDAGAKRVEF
+1093 SQIDFNAGAKRVEF

-1113 GILTSNVNL
+1113 GVLTSTVNL

-1128 ISITATN
+1128 ISISATN
-1135 NCGSDKFTYEIV
+1135 NCGSDIFTYKIV

-1169 LAPSVTLLLDV
+1169 LAPNVTLLLDV
-1180 TKITS
+1180 SAITS
-1185 SSQVSAMMNNKAIPF
+1185 NSQVSAQMNNKAIPF
-1200 DFNLVKGTIEIE
+1200 DFNLANRTIEIE

-1225 LTNSCGSETYT
+1225 VTNSCGSETYT
-1236 HNVTRDKSPTKNL
+1236 HNVTRDKSPTKNV

-1256 PSGTTTTVSVS
+1256 PNGSTTSVLVS
-1267 ACTIQFTTTQIIDKG
+1267 AFTLQFSTTQIIDKG

-1311 SGSNVIKIT
+1311 SGSNDIKIT
-1320 VTNPVGSASA
+1320 VTNPVGSASDST
-1330 AMIIVN
+1330 IIVN
-1336 SGKSGTI
+1336 SGKSGTV
-1343 TPKNPRGGGR
+1343 TPKNSRGGGR

>member
-17 YTLIICLG
+17 YTLIICMG

-56 VSNKFKTGWGLTLG
+56 VSNKYKTGWGLTLG

-76 TASFVSFDVRG
+76 TASFVSFDLRG

-98 KEASTF
+98 KEASNF

-128 FQAENYLL
+128 FQTENYLL

-146 LRENTRWDPYIFG
+146 LRETTRWDAYIFG

-168 YGDYLNRNET
+168 YGDYLNRNQT
-178 TGDLNLYNWDSN
+178 TGELSLYNWDLN
-190 DLSKSSIKNLQD
+190 TLSKSSINNLQD

-215 GFNFFTSSSLGIG
+215 GFNFFTSSSLGFG

-245 TFTNIDNFDGLT
+245 TFTNIDNFDGLS
-257 SSIKEGN
+257 SSIRDGN
-264 DIYHYTNAFIRFRLF
+264 DIYHYTNAFVRFRLF
-279 GGRDRT
+279 GGRY
-285 DVVNDAKDEALP
+285 DEEVTKPLP
-297 PIIQYTQPRTS
+297 PVIEFRQPNVPR
-308 GLTVSNPNYII
+308 LTVGKANYII

-324 NVLNKENVIFVQNGA
+324 NVADKQNVVFIQNGA
-339 TISNFTFNP
+339 TIMNFTFNP
-348 RSDLFSAN
+348 RSELFSAN

-370 NNQYGTDTKT
+370 NNQYGTDTET

-388 LIPPPVVTFIQP
+388 LIQPSVVTFTQP
-400 SVNPTTFSSPNYN
+400 SVNPTTVASPNYN

-443 NNGNVLLTLTL
+443 NNGNVLLTLKL

-468 AGADVESTTLIYKV
+468 AGTDVESTTLIYKV

-494 DPSSNSTT
+494 DPSSNSTS

-513 VQNVETT
+513 VQNVESTN
-520 SGVNFTQNGSNKMNF
+520 GVNFTQNGSNKTNF

-542 DFTFNADLTVGQNT
+542 DFTFSANLTVGQNT
-556 FVLTGTNTDGTASST
+556 FVLAGTNTDGTASAS
-571 TVIIFNRAE
+571 TVIIYNRAE

-593 SNVTVNTAQYPFV
+593 SNVSVNNAQYPFV
-606 GNIQNISSQSQSSM
+606 GNIQNILSQSQASM

-646 EGSNVLSLTGTNT
+646 EGSNVVSLTGNNA

-689 IPKTVNIASYTIRG
+689 NPKTVNVASYTIRG
-703 KVLNVDGPSNVTFK
+703 KVLNVDGPLNVTFK
-717 KNNLNQTGFI
+717 KNNVNQTGFI

-733 DFIITLPLTQGQN
+733 DFVITLPLVQGQN

-760 ATTIINYAPI
+760 ATTIINYVPI
-770 VPEPPAVSISNP
+770 LSKSPVVSISNP
-782 SGGSATTSV
+782 SGGSASTSV
-791 AQYPFVGNVQNVS
+791 AQYPFVGNVQNVTV
-804 SQSQV
+804 QSQV
-809 SMLLNGSTFSGFTFN
+809 SMLVNGSTFSGFTFN
-824 ATTGA
+824 STSGA
-829 VVANLSLNSG
+829 VTANLSLNSG

-844 LTGANTDGTDSQQ
+844 LTGTNADGTDSQQ
-857 VTIVYIPVSTVNPPI
+857 ATIVYTPVSTVNPPI
-872 VTYIDPSSNPLT
+872 VTYIDPGSNPLT
-884 VNASNYNVRATIAN
+884 VNASSYNVRATIAN

-906 IKHNGSNIS
+906 IEHNGSNIS

-923 LTFSVNLNEGAN
+923 LTFSLNLNEGAN
-935 AITVTGTNA
+935 AITVTGTNT
-944 GGIDSKTTTIVYTK
+944 GGVDTKTTTIVYTK
-958 LVVNKPPTVTFTNPS
+958 PVLNKPPTVTFTNPS
-973 SAGTTVLSDEFTVNA
+973 SSGTSVSSDQFTVNA
-988 TILEIST
+988 TILEIAT
-995 KAQISFKKNGSM
+995 KAQISFKKNGTM
-1007 VSPSAYAFN
+1007 VSPSAYTFN

-1022 SYPTTLSEGNNT
+1022 SYPTILNEGNNT

-1051 ILYKAPPCDKPVVTA
+1051 IFYKAPPCDKPVVTA

-1074 STDQALFQ
+1074 ATDQASFQ

-1093 SQIDLDAGAKRVEF
+1093 SQIDFNAGAKRVEF

-1113 GILTSNVNL
+1113 GVLTSTVNL

-1128 ISITATN
+1128 ISISATN
-1135 NCGSDKFTYEIV
+1135 NCGSDIFTYKIV

-1169 LAPSVTLLLDV
+1169 LAPNVTLLLDV
-1180 TKITS
+1180 SAITS
-1185 SSQVSAMMNNKAIPF
+1185 NSQVSAQMNNKAIPF
-1200 DFNLVKGTIEIE
+1200 DFNLANRTIEIE
-1212 KSILVGSSSFVIT
+1212 KSILAGSSSLVIT
-1225 LTNSCGSETYT
+1225 VTNSCGSETYT
-1236 HNVTRDKSPTKNL
+1236 HNVTRDKSPTKNV

-1256 PSGTTTTVSVS
+1256 PNGSTTSVLVS
-1267 ACTIQFTTTQIIDKG
+1267 AFTLQFSTTQIIDKG

-1311 SGSNVIKIT
+1311 SGSNDIKIT
-1320 VTNPVGSASA
+1320 VTNPVGSASDST
-1330 AMIIVN
+1330 IIVN
-1336 SGKSGTI
+1336 SGKSGTV
-1343 TPKNPRGGGR
+1343 TPKNSRGGGR

>member
-1 MEFHY
+1 
-6 EITKL
+6 
-11 NTMKKL
+11 
-17 YTLIICLG
+17 
-25 FLQMGLGQVATN
+25 MGLGQVATN

-56 VSNKFKTGWGLTLG
+56 VSNKYKTGWGLTMG

-76 TASFVSFDVRG
+76 TASFVSFDLRG

-98 KEASTF
+98 KEASNF

-128 FQAENYLL
+128 FQTENYLL

-146 LRENTRWDPYIFG
+146 FRETTRWDAYIFG

-168 YGDYLNRNET
+168 YGDYLNRNQT
-178 TGDLNLYNWDSN
+178 TGELSLYNWDLN
-190 DLSKSSIKNLQD
+190 TLSKSSINNLQD

-215 GFNFFTSSSLGIG
+215 GFNFFTSSSLGFG

-245 TFTNIDNFDGLT
+245 TFTNIDNFDGLS
-257 SSIKEGN
+257 SSIRDGN
-264 DIYHYTNAFIRFRLF
+264 DIYHYTNAFVRFRLF
-279 GGRDRT
+279 GGRY
-285 DVVNDAKDEALP
+285 DEEVTKPLP
-297 PIIQYTQPRTS
+297 PVIEFRQPNVPR
-308 GLTVSNPNYII
+308 LTVGKANYII

-324 NVLNKENVIFVQNGA
+324 NVADKQNVVFIQNGA
-339 TISNFTFNP
+339 TITNFTFNP
-348 RSDLFSAN
+348 RSELFSAN

-370 NNQYGTDTKT
+370 KNQYGTDTET

-388 LIPPPVVTFIQP
+388 LIQPPVVTFTQP
-400 SVNPTTFSSPNYN
+400 SVNPTTVASPNYN

-433 TSRTD
+433 TSGTD

-443 NNGNVLLTLTL
+443 NNGNVLLTLKL

-468 AGADVESTTLIYKV
+468 AGTDVESTTLIYKV

-513 VQNVETT
+513 VQNVESTN
-520 SGVNFTQNGSNKMNF
+520 GVNFTQNGSNKTNF

-542 DFTFNADLTVGQNT
+542 DFTFSANLTVGQNT
-556 FVLTGTNTDGTASST
+556 FVLAGTNTDGTASAT
-571 TVIIFNRAE
+571 TVIIYNRAE

-593 SNVTVNTAQYPFV
+593 SNVTVNNAQYPFV
-606 GNIQNISSQSQSSM
+606 GNIQNISSQSQASM

-646 EGSNVLSLTGTNT
+646 EGSNVVSLTGNNA

-689 IPKTVNIASYTIRG
+689 NPKTVNVASYTIRG
-703 KVLNVDGPSNVTFK
+703 KVLNVDGPLNVTFK
-717 KNNLNQTGFI
+717 KNNVNQTGFI

-733 DFIITLPLTQGQN
+733 DFVITLPLVQGQN

-770 VPEPPAVSISNP
+770 LSKSPVVSISNP
-782 SGGSATTSV
+782 SGGSASTSV
-791 AQYPFVGNVQNVS
+791 AQYPFVGNVQNVTV
-804 SQSQV
+804 QSQV
-809 SMLLNGSTFSGFTFN
+809 SMLVNGSTFSGFTFN
-824 ATTGA
+824 STSGA
-829 VVANLSLNSG
+829 VTANLSLNSG

-844 LTGANTDGTDSQQ
+844 LTGTNADGTDSQQ
-857 VTIVYIPVSTVNPPI
+857 ATIVYTPVSTVNPPI
-872 VTYIDPSSNPLT
+872 VTYIDPGSNPLT
-884 VNASNYNVRATIAN
+884 VNASSYNVRATIAN

-906 IKHNGSNIS
+906 IEHNGSNIS

-923 LTFSVNLNEGAN
+923 LTFSLNLNEGAN
-935 AITVTGTNA
+935 AITVTGTNT
-944 GGIDSKTTTIVYTK
+944 GGVDTKTTTIVYTK
-958 LVVNKPPTVTFTNPS
+958 PVLNKPPMVTFTNPS
-973 SAGTTVLSDEFTVNA
+973 SSGTSVSSDQFTVNA
-988 TILEIST
+988 TILEIAT
-995 KAQISFKKNGSM
+995 KAQISFKKNGTM
-1007 VSPSAYAFN
+1007 VSPSAYTFN

-1022 SYPTTLSEGNNT
+1022 SYPTILNEGNNT

-1051 ILYKAPPCDKPVVTA
+1051 IFYKAPPCDKPVVTA

-1074 STDQALFQ
+1074 ATDQASFQ

-1093 SQIDLDAGAKRVEF
+1093 SQIDFNAGAKRVEF

-1113 GILTSNVNL
+1113 GVLTSTVNL

-1128 ISITATN
+1128 ISISATN
-1135 NCGSDKFTYEIV
+1135 NCGSDIFTYKIV

-1169 LAPSVTLLLDV
+1169 LAPNVTLLLDV
-1180 TKITS
+1180 SAITS
-1185 SSQVSAMMNNKAIPF
+1185 NSQVSAQMNNKAIPF
-1200 DFNLVKGTIEIE
+1200 DFNLANRTIEIE

-1225 LTNSCGSETYT
+1225 VTNSCGSETYT
-1236 HNVTRDKSPTKNL
+1236 HNVTRDKSPTKNV

-1256 PSGTTTTVSVS
+1256 PNGSTTSVLVS
-1267 ACTIQFTTTQIIDKG
+1267 TFTLQFSTTQIIDKG

-1311 SGSNVIKIT
+1311 SGSNDIKIT
-1320 VTNPVGSASA
+1320 VTNPVGSASDST
-1330 AMIIVN
+1330 IIVN
-1336 SGKSGTI
+1336 SGKSGTV
-1343 TPKNPRGGGR
+1343 TPKNSRGGGR

>member
-1 MEFHY
+1 
-6 EITKL
+6 
-11 NTMKKL
+11 MKKL
-17 YTLIICLG
+17 YTLIICMG

-56 VSNKFKTGWGLTLG
+56 VSNKYKTGWGLTLG

-76 TASFVSFDVRG
+76 TASFVSFDLRG

-98 KEASTF
+98 KEASNF

-128 FQAENYLL
+128 FQTENYLL

-146 LRENTRWDPYIFG
+146 LRETTRWDAYIFG

-168 YGDYLNRNET
+168 YGDYLNRNQT
-178 TGDLNLYNWDSN
+178 TGELSLYNWDLN
-190 DLSKSSIKNLQD
+190 TLSKSSINNLQD

-215 GFNFFTSSSLGIG
+215 GFNFFTSSSLGFG

-245 TFTNIDNFDGLT
+245 TFTNIDNFDGLS
-257 SSIKEGN
+257 SSIRDGN
-264 DIYHYTNAFIRFRLF
+264 DIYHYTNAFVRFRLF
-279 GGRDRT
+279 GGRY
-285 DVVNDAKDEALP
+285 DEEVTKPLP
-297 PIIQYTQPRTS
+297 PVIEFRQPNVPR
-308 GLTVSNPNYII
+308 LTVGKANYII

-324 NVLNKENVIFVQNGA
+324 NVADKQNVVFIQNGA
-339 TISNFTFNP
+339 TITNFTFNP
-348 RSDLFSAN
+348 RSELFSAN

-370 NNQYGTDTKT
+370 NNQYGTDTET

-388 LIPPPVVTFIQP
+388 LIQPPVVTFTQP
-400 SVNPTTFSSPNYN
+400 SVNPTTVASPNYN

-443 NNGNVLLTLTL
+443 NNGNVLLTLKL

-468 AGADVESTTLIYKV
+468 AGTDVESTTLIYKV

-513 VQNVETT
+513 VQNVESTN
-520 SGVNFTQNGSNKMNF
+520 GVNFTQNGSNKTNF

-542 DFTFNADLTVGQNT
+542 DFTFSANLTVGQNT
-556 FVLTGTNTDGTASST
+556 FVLAGTNTDGTASAT
-571 TVIIFNRAE
+571 TVIIYNRAE

-593 SNVTVNTAQYPFV
+593 SNVTVNNAQYPFV
-606 GNIQNISSQSQSSM
+606 GNIQNISSQSQASM

-646 EGSNVLSLTGTNT
+646 EGSNVVSLTGNNA

-689 IPKTVNIASYTIRG
+689 NPKTVNVASYTIRG
-703 KVLNVDGPSNVTFK
+703 KVLNVDGPLNVTFK
-717 KNNLNQTGFI
+717 KNNVNQTGFI

-733 DFIITLPLTQGQN
+733 DFVITLPLVRGQN

-770 VPEPPAVSISNP
+770 LSKSPVVSISNP
-782 SGGSATTSV
+782 SGGSASTSV
-791 AQYPFVGNVQNVS
+791 AQYPFVGNVQNVTV
-804 SQSQV
+804 QSQV
-809 SMLLNGSTFSGFTFN
+809 SMLVNGSTFSGFTFN
-824 ATTGA
+824 STSGA
-829 VVANLSLNSG
+829 VTANLSLNSG

-844 LTGANTDGTDSQQ
+844 LTGTNADGTDSQQ
-857 VTIVYIPVSTVNPPI
+857 ATIVYTPVSTVNPPI
-872 VTYIDPSSNPLT
+872 VTYIDPGSNPLT
-884 VNASNYNVRATIAN
+884 VNASSYNVRATIAN

-906 IKHNGSNIS
+906 IEHNGSNIS

-923 LTFSVNLNEGAN
+923 LTFSLNLNEGAN
-935 AITVTGTNA
+935 AITVTGTNT
-944 GGIDSKTTTIVYTK
+944 GGVDTKTTTIVYTK
-958 LVVNKPPTVTFTNPS
+958 PVLNKPPTVTFTNPS
-973 SAGTTVLSDEFTVNA
+973 SSGTSVSSDQFTVNA
-988 TILEIST
+988 TILEIAT
-995 KAQISFKKNGSM
+995 KAQISFKKNGTM
-1007 VSPSAYAFN
+1007 VSPSAYTFN

-1022 SYPTTLSEGNNT
+1022 SYPTILNEGNNT

-1051 ILYKAPPCDKPVVTA
+1051 IFYKAPPCDKPVVTA

-1074 STDQALFQ
+1074 ATDQASFQ

-1093 SQIDLDAGAKRVEF
+1093 SQIDFNAGAKRVEF

-1113 GILTSNVNL
+1113 GVLTSTVNL

-1128 ISITATN
+1128 ISISATN
-1135 NCGSDKFTYEIV
+1135 NCGSDIFTYKIV

-1169 LAPSVTLLLDV
+1169 LAPNVTLLLDV
-1180 TKITS
+1180 SAITS
-1185 SSQVSAMMNNKAIPF
+1185 NSQVSAQMNNKAIPF
-1200 DFNLVKGTIEIE
+1200 DFNLANRTIEIE
-1212 KSILVGSSSFVIT
+1212 KSILAGSSSFVIT
-1225 LTNSCGSETYT
+1225 VTNSCGSETYT
-1236 HNVTRDKSPTKNL
+1236 HNVTRDKSPTKNV

-1256 PSGTTTTVSVS
+1256 PNGSTTSVLVS
-1267 ACTIQFTTTQIIDKG
+1267 AFTLQFSTTQIIDKG

-1311 SGSNVIKIT
+1311 SGSNDIKIT
-1320 VTNPVGSASA
+1320 VTNPVGSASDST
-1330 AMIIVN
+1330 IIVN
-1336 SGKSGTI
+1336 SGKSGTV
-1343 TPKNPRGGGR
+1343 TPKNSRGGGR

>member
-17 YTLIICLG
+17 YTLIICMG

-56 VSNKFKTGWGLTLG
+56 VSNKYKTGWGLTLG

-76 TASFVSFDVRG
+76 TASFVSFDLRG

-98 KEASTF
+98 KEASNF

-128 FQAENYLL
+128 FQTENYLL

-146 LRENTRWDPYIFG
+146 LRETTRWDAYIFG

-168 YGDYLNRNET
+168 YGDYLNRNQT
-178 TGDLNLYNWDSN
+178 TGDLSLYNWDLN
-190 DLSKSSIKNLQD
+190 TLSKSSINNLQD

-215 GFNFFTSSSLGIG
+215 GFNFFTSSSLGFG

-245 TFTNIDNFDGLT
+245 TFTNIDNFDGLS
-257 SSIKEGN
+257 SSIRDGN
-264 DIYHYTNAFIRFRLF
+264 DIYHYTNAFVRFRLF
-279 GGRDRT
+279 GGRY
-285 DVVNDAKDEALP
+285 DEEVTKPLP
-297 PIIQYTQPRTS
+297 PVIEFRQPNVPR
-308 GLTVSNPNYII
+308 LTVGKANYII

-324 NVLNKENVIFVQNGA
+324 NVADKQNVVFIQNGA
-339 TISNFTFNP
+339 TITNFTFNP
-348 RSDLFSAN
+348 RSELFSAN

-370 NNQYGTDTKT
+370 NNQYGTDTET

-388 LIPPPVVTFIQP
+388 LIQPPVVTFTQP
-400 SVNPTTFSSPNYN
+400 SVNPTTVASPNYN

-443 NNGNVLLTLTL
+443 NNGNVLLTLKL

-468 AGADVESTTLIYKV
+468 AGIDVESTTLIYKV

-513 VQNVETT
+513 VQNVESTN
-520 SGVNFTQNGSNKMNF
+520 GVNFTQNGSNKTNF

-542 DFTFNADLTVGQNT
+542 DFTFSANLTVGQNT
-556 FVLTGTNTDGTASST
+556 FVLAGTNTDGTASAT
-571 TVIIFNRAE
+571 TVIIYNRAE

-593 SNVTVNTAQYPFV
+593 SNVTVNNAQYPFV
-606 GNIQNISSQSQSSM
+606 GNIQNISSQSQASM

-646 EGSNVLSLTGTNT
+646 EGSNVVSLTGNNA

-689 IPKTVNIASYTIRG
+689 NPKTVNVASYTIRG
-703 KVLNVDGPSNVTFK
+703 KVLNVDGPLNVTFK
-717 KNNLNQTGFI
+717 KNNVNQTGFI

-733 DFIITLPLTQGQN
+733 DFVITLPLVQGQN
-746 VFELTGTNSAGSSS
+746 VFELTGTNSVGSSS

-770 VPEPPAVSISNP
+770 LSKPPVVSISNP
-782 SGGSATTSV
+782 SGGSASTSV
-791 AQYPFVGNVQNVS
+791 AQYPFVGNVQYVTV
-804 SQSQV
+804 QSQV
-809 SMLLNGSTFSGFTFN
+809 SMLVNGSTFSGFTFN
-824 ATTGA
+824 STSGA
-829 VVANLSLNSG
+829 VTANLSLNSG

-844 LTGANTDGTDSQQ
+844 LTGTNADGTDSQQ
-857 VTIVYIPVSTVNPPI
+857 ATIVYTPVSTVNPPI
-872 VTYIDPSSNPLT
+872 VTYIDPGSNPLT
-884 VNASNYNVRATIAN
+884 VNASSYNVRATIAN

-906 IKHNGSNIS
+906 IEHNGSNIS

-923 LTFSVNLNEGAN
+923 LTFSLNLNEGAN
-935 AITVTGTNA
+935 AITVTGTNT
-944 GGIDSKTTTIVYTK
+944 GGVDTKTTTIVYTK
-958 LVVNKPPTVTFTNPS
+958 PVLNKPPTVTFTNPS
-973 SAGTTVLSDEFTVNA
+973 SSGTSVSSDQFTVNA
-988 TILEIST
+988 TILEIAT
-995 KAQISFKKNGSM
+995 KAQISFKKNGTM
-1007 VSPSAYAFN
+1007 VSPSAYTFN

-1022 SYPTTLSEGNNT
+1022 SYPTILNEGNNT

-1051 ILYKAPPCDKPVVTA
+1051 IFYKAPPCDKPVVTA

-1074 STDQALFQ
+1074 ATDQASFQ

-1093 SQIDLDAGAKRVEF
+1093 SQIDFNAGAKRVEF

-1113 GILTSNVNL
+1113 GVLTSTVNL

-1128 ISITATN
+1128 ISISATN
-1135 NCGSDKFTYEIV
+1135 NCGSDIFTYKIV

-1169 LAPSVTLLLDV
+1169 LAPNVTLLLDV
-1180 TKITS
+1180 SAITS
-1185 SSQVSAMMNNKAIPF
+1185 NSQVSAQMNNKAIPF
-1200 DFNLVKGTIEIE
+1200 DFNLANRTIEIE
-1212 KSILVGSSSFVIT
+1212 KSILAGSSSFVIT
-1225 LTNSCGSETYT
+1225 VTNSCGSETYT
-1236 HNVTRDKSPTKNL
+1236 HNVMRDKSPTKNV

-1256 PSGTTTTVSVS
+1256 PNGSTTSVLVS
-1267 ACTIQFTTTQIIDKG
+1267 AFTLQFSTTQIIDKG

-1311 SGSNVIKIT
+1311 SGSNDIKIT
-1320 VTNPVGSASA
+1320 VTNPVGSASDST
-1330 AMIIVN
+1330 IIVN
-1336 SGKSGTI
+1336 SGKSGTV
-1343 TPKNPRGGGR
+1343 TPKNSRGGGR

>member
-1 MEFHY
+1 
-6 EITKL
+6 
-11 NTMKKL
+11 
-17 YTLIICLG
+17 
-25 FLQMGLGQVATN
+25 MGLGQVATN

-56 VSNKFKTGWGLTLG
+56 VSNKYKTGWGLTMG

-76 TASFVSFDVRG
+76 TASFVSFDLRG

-98 KEASTF
+98 KEASNF

-128 FQAENYLL
+128 FQTENYLL

-146 LRENTRWDPYIFG
+146 LRETTRWDAYIFG

-168 YGDYLNRNET
+168 YGDYLNRNQT
-178 TGDLNLYNWDSN
+178 TGDLSLYNWDLN
-190 DLSKSSIKNLQD
+190 TLSKSSINNLQD

-215 GFNFFTSSSLGIG
+215 GFNFFTSSSLGFG

-245 TFTNIDNFDGLT
+245 TFTNIDNFDGLS
-257 SSIKEGN
+257 SSIRDGN
-264 DIYHYTNAFIRFRLF
+264 DIYHYTNAFVRFRLF
-279 GGRDRT
+279 GGRY
-285 DVVNDAKDEALP
+285 DEEVTKPLP
-297 PIIQYTQPRTS
+297 PVIEFRQPNVPR
-308 GLTVSNPNYII
+308 LTVGKANYII

-324 NVLNKENVIFVQNGA
+324 NVADKQNVVFIQNGA
-339 TISNFTFNP
+339 TITNFTFNP
-348 RSDLFSAN
+348 RSELFSAN

-370 NNQYGTDTKT
+370 NNQYGTDTET

-388 LIPPPVVTFIQP
+388 LIQPPVVTFTQP
-400 SVNPTTFSSPNYN
+400 SVNPTTVASPNYN

-433 TSRTD
+433 TSGTD

-443 NNGNVLLTLTL
+443 NNGNVLLTLKL

-468 AGADVESTTLIYKV
+468 AGIDVESTTLIYKV

-513 VQNVETT
+513 VQNVESTN
-520 SGVNFTQNGSNKMNF
+520 GVNFTQNGSNKTNF

-542 DFTFNADLTVGQNT
+542 DFTFSANLTVGQNT
-556 FVLTGTNTDGTASST
+556 FVLAGTNTDGTASAT
-571 TVIIFNRAE
+571 TVIIYNRAE

-593 SNVTVNTAQYPFV
+593 SNVTVNNAQYPFV
-606 GNIQNISSQSQSSM
+606 GNIQNISSQSQASM

-646 EGSNVLSLTGTNT
+646 EGSNVVSLTGNNA

-689 IPKTVNIASYTIRG
+689 NPKTVNVASYTIRG
-703 KVLNVDGPSNVTFK
+703 KVLNVDGPLNVTFK
-717 KNNLNQTGFI
+717 KNNVNQTGFI

-733 DFIITLPLTQGQN
+733 DFVITLPLVQGQN
-746 VFELTGTNSAGSSS
+746 VFELTGTNSVGSSS

-770 VPEPPAVSISNP
+770 LSKPPVVSISNP
-782 SGGSATTSV
+782 SGGSASTSV
-791 AQYPFVGNVQNVS
+791 AQYPFVGNVQNVTV
-804 SQSQV
+804 QSQV
-809 SMLLNGSTFSGFTFN
+809 SMLVNGSTFSGFTFN
-824 ATTGA
+824 STSGA
-829 VVANLSLNSG
+829 VTANLSLNSG

-844 LTGANTDGTDSQQ
+844 LTGTNADGTDSQQ
-857 VTIVYIPVSTVNPPI
+857 ATIVYTPVSTVNPPI
-872 VTYIDPSSNPLT
+872 VTYIDPGSNPLT
-884 VNASNYNVRATIAN
+884 VNASSYNVRATIAN

-906 IKHNGSNIS
+906 IEHNGSNIS

-923 LTFSVNLNEGAN
+923 LTFSLNLNEGAN
-935 AITVTGTNA
+935 AITVTGTNT
-944 GGIDSKTTTIVYTK
+944 GGVDTKTTTIVYTK
-958 LVVNKPPTVTFTNPS
+958 PVLNKPPTVTFTNPS
-973 SAGTTVLSDEFTVNA
+973 SSGTSVSSDQFTVNA
-988 TILEIST
+988 TILEIAT
-995 KAQISFKKNGSM
+995 KAQISFKKNGTM
-1007 VSPSAYAFN
+1007 VSPSAYTFN

-1022 SYPTTLSEGNNT
+1022 SYPTILNEGNNT

-1051 ILYKAPPCDKPVVTA
+1051 IFYKAPPCDKPVVTA

-1074 STDQALFQ
+1074 ATDQASFQ

-1093 SQIDLDAGAKRVEF
+1093 SQIDFNAGAKRVEF

-1113 GILTSNVNL
+1113 GVLTSTVNL

-1128 ISITATN
+1128 ISISATN
-1135 NCGSDKFTYEIV
+1135 NCGSDIFTYKIV

-1169 LAPSVTLLLDV
+1169 LAPNVTLLLDV
-1180 TKITS
+1180 SAITS
-1185 SSQVSAMMNNKAIPF
+1185 NSQVSAQMNNKAIPF
-1200 DFNLVKGTIEIE
+1200 DFNLANRTIEIE

-1225 LTNSCGSETYT
+1225 VTNSCGSETYT
-1236 HNVTRDKSPTKNL
+1236 HNVTRDKSPTKNV

-1256 PSGTTTTVSVS
+1256 PNGSTTSVLVS
-1267 ACTIQFTTTQIIDKG
+1267 TFTLQFSTTQIIDKG

-1311 SGSNVIKIT
+1311 SGSNDIKIT
-1320 VTNPVGSASA
+1320 VTNPVGSASDST
-1330 AMIIVN
+1330 IIVN
-1336 SGKSGTI
+1336 SGKSGTV
-1343 TPKNPRGGGR
+1343 TPKNSRGGGR

>member
-17 YTLIICLG
+17 YTLIICMG

-56 VSNKFKTGWGLTLG
+56 VSNKYKTGWGLTLG

-76 TASFVSFDVRG
+76 TASFVSFDLRG

-98 KEASTF
+98 KEASNF

-128 FQAENYLL
+128 FQTENYLL

-146 LRENTRWDPYIFG
+146 LRETTRWDAYIFG

-168 YGDYLNRNET
+168 YGDYLNRNQT
-178 TGDLNLYNWDSN
+178 TGDLSLYNWDLN
-190 DLSKSSIKNLQD
+190 TLSKSSINNLQD

-215 GFNFFTSSSLGIG
+215 GFNFFTSSSLGFG

-245 TFTNIDNFDGLT
+245 TFTNIDNFDGLS
-257 SSIKEGN
+257 SSIRDGN
-264 DIYHYTNAFIRFRLF
+264 DIYHYTNAFVRFRLF
-279 GGRDRT
+279 GGRY
-285 DVVNDAKDEALP
+285 DEEVTKPLP
-297 PIIQYTQPRTS
+297 PVIEFRQPNVPR
-308 GLTVSNPNYII
+308 LTVGKANYII

-324 NVLNKENVIFVQNGA
+324 NVADKQNVVFIQNGA
-339 TISNFTFNP
+339 TITNFTFNP
-348 RSDLFSAN
+348 RSELFSAN

-370 NNQYGTDTKT
+370 NNQYGTDTET

-388 LIPPPVVTFIQP
+388 LIQPPVVTFTQP
-400 SVNPTTFSSPNYN
+400 SVNPTTVASPNYN

-443 NNGNVLLTLTL
+443 NNGNVLLTLKL

-468 AGADVESTTLIYKV
+468 AGIDVESTTLIYKV

-513 VQNVETT
+513 VQNVESTN
-520 SGVNFTQNGSNKMNF
+520 GVNFTQNGSNKTNF

-542 DFTFNADLTVGQNT
+542 DFTFSANLTVGQNT
-556 FVLTGTNTDGTASST
+556 FVLAGMNADGTASAT
-571 TVIIFNRAE
+571 TVIIYNRAE

-593 SNVTVNTAQYPFV
+593 SNVTVNNAQYPFV
-606 GNIQNISSQSQSSM
+606 GNIQNISSQSQASM

-646 EGSNVLSLTGTNT
+646 EGSNVVSLTGNNA

-689 IPKTVNIASYTIRG
+689 NPKTVNVASYTIRG
-703 KVLNVDGPSNVTFK
+703 KVLNVDGPLNVTFK
-717 KNNLNQTGFI
+717 KNNVNQTGFI
-727 YNPTSD
+727 YNPASD
-733 DFIITLPLTQGQN
+733 DFVITLSLVQGQN

-770 VPEPPAVSISNP
+770 VPKPPVVSISNP
-782 SGGSATTSV
+782 SGGSANTSV

-809 SMLLNGSTFSGFTFN
+809 SMLVNGSTFSGFTFN
-824 ATTGA
+824 STSGT
-829 VVANLSLNSG
+829 VTANLSLNSG

-844 LTGANTDGTDSQQ
+844 LTGTNADGADSQQ
-857 VTIVYIPVSTVNPPI
+857 ATIVYTPVSTVNPPI

-884 VNASNYNVRATIAN
+884 VNASSYNVRATIAN

-923 LTFSVNLNEGAN
+923 LTFSLNLNEGAN

-944 GGIDSKTTTIVYTK
+944 GGVDTKTTTIVYTQP
-958 LVVNKPPTVTFTNPS
+958 VVNKPPTVTFTNPS
-973 SAGTTVLSDEFTVNA
+973 SSGTMVSSDQFTVNA
-988 TILEIST
+988 TILEIAT
-995 KAQISFKKNGSM
+995 KAQISFKKNGTI
-1007 VSPSAYAFN
+1007 VSSSAYAFN

-1022 SYPTTLSEGNNT
+1022 SYPTTLNEGNNT
-1034 FEITATNIGGN
+1034 FEITATSIEGN

-1051 ILYKAPPCDKPVVTA
+1051 ILYKAPPCDKPVVTT
-1066 LTPSSSAY
+1066 LTPSASAY
-1074 STDQALFQ
+1074 TTDQASFQ

-1107 EYNPTT
+1107 EYNATT

-1122 SVGLNS
+1122 NVGLNS

-1135 NCGSDKFTYEIV
+1135 NCGSDVFTYKIV

-1180 TKITS
+1180 TNITS
-1185 SSQVSAMMNNKAIPF
+1185 SSQISAQMNNKAIPF
-1200 DFNLVKGTIEIE
+1200 DFDVANGTIEIE

-1225 LTNSCGSETYT
+1225 VTNSCGSETFT
-1236 HNVTRDKSPTKNL
+1236 HNLTRDKSPTKNV
-1249 PTVNITN
+1249 PTVDITN
-1256 PSGTTTTVSVS
+1256 PNGATTTVSVS
-1267 ACTIQFTTTQIIDKG
+1267 AFTLQFSTTQIIDKA

-1311 SGSNVIKIT
+1311 SGSNDIKIT
-1320 VTNPVGSASA
+1320 VTNPVGSASDST
-1330 AMIIVN
+1330 IIVN
-1336 SGKSGTI
+1336 SGKSGTV

>member
-1 MEFHY
+1 VEFHY

-17 YTLIICLG
+17 YTLIICMG

-56 VSNKFKTGWGLTLG
+56 VSNKYKTGWGLTLG

-76 TASFVSFDVRG
+76 TASFVSFDLRG

-98 KEASTF
+98 KEASNF

-128 FQAENYLL
+128 FQTENYLL

-146 LRENTRWDPYIFG
+146 LRETTRWDAYIFG

-168 YGDYLNRNET
+168 YGDYLNRNQT
-178 TGDLNLYNWDSN
+178 TGDLSLYNWDLN
-190 DLSKSSIKNLQD
+190 TLSKSSINNLQD

-215 GFNFFTSSSLGIG
+215 GFNFFTSSSLGFG

-245 TFTNIDNFDGLT
+245 TFTNIDNFDGLS
-257 SSIKEGN
+257 SSIRDGN
-264 DIYHYTNAFIRFRLF
+264 DIYHYTNAFVRFRLF
-279 GGRDRT
+279 GGRY
-285 DVVNDAKDEALP
+285 DEEVTKPLP
-297 PIIQYTQPRTS
+297 PVIEFRQPNVPR
-308 GLTVSNPNYII
+308 LTVGKANYII

-324 NVLNKENVIFVQNGA
+324 NVADKQNVVFIQNGA
-339 TISNFTFNP
+339 TITNFTFNP
-348 RSDLFSAN
+348 RSELFSAN

-370 NNQYGTDTKT
+370 NNQYGTDTET

-388 LIPPPVVTFIQP
+388 LIQPPVVTFTQP
-400 SVNPTTFSSPNYN
+400 SVNPTTVASPNYN

-443 NNGNVLLTLTL
+443 NNGNVLLTLKL

-468 AGADVESTTLIYKV
+468 AGIDVESTTLIYKV

-513 VQNVETT
+513 VQNVESTN
-520 SGVNFTQNGSNKMNF
+520 GVNFTQNGSNKTNF

-542 DFTFNADLTVGQNT
+542 DFTFSANLTVGQNT
-556 FVLTGTNTDGTASST
+556 FVLAGTNTDGTASAT
-571 TVIIFNRAE
+571 TVIIYNRAE

-593 SNVTVNTAQYPFV
+593 SNVTVNNAQYPFV
-606 GNIQNISSQSQSSM
+606 GNIQNISSQSQASM

-646 EGSNVLSLTGTNT
+646 EGSNVVSLTGNNA

-689 IPKTVNIASYTIRG
+689 NPKTVNVASYTIRG
-703 KVLNVDGPSNVTFK
+703 KVLNVDGPLNVTFK
-717 KNNLNQTGFI
+717 KNNVNQTGFI

-733 DFIITLPLTQGQN
+733 DFVITLPLVQGQN
-746 VFELTGTNSAGSSS
+746 VFELTGTNSVGSSS

-770 VPEPPAVSISNP
+770 LSKPPVVSISNP
-782 SGGSATTSV
+782 SGGSASTSV
-791 AQYPFVGNVQNVS
+791 AQYPFVGNVQNVTV
-804 SQSQV
+804 QSQV
-809 SMLLNGSTFSGFTFN
+809 SMLVNGSTFSGFTFN
-824 ATTGA
+824 STSGA
-829 VVANLSLNSG
+829 VTANLSLNSG

-844 LTGANTDGTDSQQ
+844 LTGTNADGTDSQQ
-857 VTIVYIPVSTVNPPI
+857 ATIVYTPVSTVNPPI
-872 VTYIDPSSNPLT
+872 VTYIDPGSNPLT
-884 VNASNYNVRATIAN
+884 VNASSYNVRATIAN

-906 IKHNGSNIS
+906 IEHNGSNIS

-923 LTFSVNLNEGAN
+923 LTFSLNLNEGAN
-935 AITVTGTNA
+935 AITVTGTNT
-944 GGIDSKTTTIVYTK
+944 GGVDTKTTTIVYTK
-958 LVVNKPPTVTFTNPS
+958 PVLNKPPTVTFTNPS
-973 SAGTTVLSDEFTVNA
+973 SSGTSVSSDQFTVNA
-988 TILEIST
+988 TILEIAT
-995 KAQISFKKNGSM
+995 KAQISFKKNGTM
-1007 VSPSAYAFN
+1007 VSPSAYTFN

-1022 SYPTTLSEGNNT
+1022 SYPTILNEGNNT

-1051 ILYKAPPCDKPVVTA
+1051 IFYKAPPCDKPVVTA

-1074 STDQALFQ
+1074 ATDQASFQ

-1093 SQIDLDAGAKRVEF
+1093 SQIDFNAGAKRVEF

-1113 GILTSNVNL
+1113 GVLTSTVNL

-1128 ISITATN
+1128 ISISATN
-1135 NCGSDKFTYEIV
+1135 NCGSDIFTYKIV

-1169 LAPSVTLLLDV
+1169 LAPNVTLLLDV
-1180 TKITS
+1180 SAITS
-1185 SSQVSAMMNNKAIPF
+1185 NSQVSAQMNNKAIPF
-1200 DFNLVKGTIEIE
+1200 DFNLANRTIEIE
-1212 KSILVGSSSFVIT
+1212 KSILAGSSSFVIT
-1225 LTNSCGSETYT
+1225 VTNSCGSETYT
-1236 HNVTRDKSPTKNL
+1236 HNVMRDKSPTKNV

-1256 PSGTTTTVSVS
+1256 PNGSTTSVLVS
-1267 ACTIQFTTTQIIDKG
+1267 AFTLQFSTTQIIDKG

-1311 SGSNVIKIT
+1311 SGSNDIKIT
-1320 VTNPVGSASA
+1320 VTNPVGSASDST
-1330 AMIIVN
+1330 IIVN
-1336 SGKSGTI
+1336 SGKSGTV
-1343 TPKNPRGGGR
+1343 TPKNSRGGGR